1 MKVYLPQSEIPV
13 ELVAA
18 YRSTEYRVGPPAGL
32 GKGSSGEFILRIDQ
46 YSKPLSRLFTALGH
60 QCAVFITACN
70 PFSLPQSPEVNLA
83 ACARLRDELICHT
96 SHPGLIIEGEGRDPS
111 KAWAGEKSFLAL
123 GLNLEISRILGRD
136 FGQNAVVW
144 AGADAIPRLIL
155 LR

>member
-1 MKVYLPQSEIPV
+1 LPQSEIPA

-18 YRSTEYRVGPPAGL
+18 YRSTEYRIGPAAGL
-32 GKGSSGEFILRIDQ
+32 GAGFSDAFILHIEQ
-46 YSKPLSRLFTALGH
+46 YSEPLSRLCTASGH

-96 SHPGLIIEGEGRDPS
+96 SHPELIIEGEGRDPS
-111 KAWAGEKSFLAL
+111 KAWPGEKSFLVL
-123 GLNLEISRILGRD
+123 GLNLEISRILGRE

-144 AGADAIPRLIL
+144 AGPDAIPRLIL